1 MDSSH
6 KENRMKGFYFSVA
19 DVQSTAAPSSQLQ
32 QITPIRPEKSN
43 KLGQGMDFNVA
54 TYES

>member
-43 KLGQGMDFNVA
+43 KLGQGMDFNVT

>member
-32 QITPIRPEKSN
+32 QITQKSN
-43 KLGQGMDFNVA
+43 KLGQGMDFNVT